1 MQSPVPS
8 ENQMLE
14 DLQQS
19 YQQRIDFLQNKI
31 DEQEKEIESLK
42 TMIALFEKQKD
53 YDC

>member
-1 MQSPVPS
+1 MQPSTSS

-19 YQQRIDFLQNKI
+19 YLNRILFLQNKI